1 MLVCVKSTILK
12 AAELSI
18 AIPKTSY
25 FHAVF
30 SLKERAP
37 SKKKKKKKRE
47 RRSKNLKIKNPT
59 VNPLLFY

>member
-12 AAELSI
+12 AAKLSI

-37 SKKKKKKKRE
+37 SKKKKKI
-47 RRSKNLKIKNPT
+47 SKNLKIKKK
-59 VNPLLFY
+59 YHG

>member
-37 SKKKKKKKRE
+37 SKKKKKRRE
-47 RRSKNLKIKNPT
+47 REKK
-59 VNPLLFY
+59 

>member
-30 SLKERAP
+30 SLKERA
-37 SKKKKKKKRE
+37 SKKKKKKKKKKRE
-47 RRSKNLKIKNPT
+47 RRSKNLKIKKSHG
-59 VNPLLFY
+59 

>member
-12 AAELSI
+12 AAKLSI

-37 SKKKKKKKRE
+37 SKKKK
-47 RRSKNLKIKNPT
+47 RSKNLTINKKSHG
-59 VNPLLFY
+59 

>member
-12 AAELSI
+12 AAKLSI

-37 SKKKKKKKRE
+37 SKKKKKKRI
-47 RRSKNLKIKNPT
+47 KNLTKKKKSHG
-59 VNPLLFY
+59 